1 MATLRDKIY
10 GEMNWDDE
18 SFCWVSFIENV
29 PNEEFQICV
38 YAETPLDFLAVRNT
52 HQTYERLIGEISR
65 IRQRAMREMIEND
78 KRLSP
83 KKRERKV
90 MANIIEKELKLASI
104 EIFEDLS
111 ADVFFDSDIFVEG
124 ELIKVMIGAN
134 GEFLKAVVTEDF

>member
-18 SFCWVSFIENV
+18 SFCWVTFIENV
-29 PNEEFQICV
+29 PNEEFQVCI

-65 IRQRAMREMIEND
+65 IRHWAMREIIENNN
-78 KRLSP
+78 RISS

-90 MANIIEKELKLASI
+90 MANIIEKELKLGYI
-104 EIFEDLS
+104 EIFDDLS
-111 ADVFFDSDIFVEG
+111 AEVYFDSDIFVEG
-124 ELIKVMIGAN
+124 ELIKVVIGAN

>member
-18 SFCWVSFIENV
+18 TFCWISFIENV

-52 HQTYERLIGEISR
+52 HQTYERLIGEISQ
-65 IRQRAMREMIEND
+65 IRHRAMREIIENNN
-78 KRLSP
+78 RISP
-83 KKRERKV
+83 KKRERRIV
-90 MANIIEKELKLASI
+90 ANIIEKELKLGSI
-104 EIFEDLS
+104 EIFDDLS
-111 ADVFFDSDIFVEG
+111 ADVFFDSDIFDEG
-124 ELIKVMIGAN
+124 ELIKAVIGAN

>member
-18 SFCWVSFIENV
+18 SFCWVTFIENV
-29 PNEEFQICV
+29 PNEEFQVCI

-65 IRQRAMREMIEND
+65 IRQWAMREMIENNN
-78 KRLSP
+78 RISS
-83 KKRERKV
+83 KKRERKLI
-90 MANIIEKELKLASI
+90 ANIIGKELKLGYI
-104 EIFEDLS
+104 EIFDDLS
-111 ADVFFDSDIFVEG
+111 AEVYFDSDIFVEG
-124 ELIKVMIGAN
+124 ELIKVVIGAN